1 MQESYMRDIS
11 DRENLNLFISH
22 GETNLNAPE
31 RHFLCPPKFRIFLFE
46 HPGQFFR
53 KLDSALIINYIMA
66 KLQEDNA
73 LIYDLHN
80 MILDIPLYWAKDYM
94 VKRFQPGDLT
104 PNIDFMVEDR
114 NLQCGLFEPK
124 VNEEYFKIHL
134 ELKPRQDMA
143 DVERALLQAQGNLER
158 IFDISV
164 DPKFLL
170 SSQGPLLG
178 GVQSQNTGLVKWN
191 KPSTNL
197 IAILKFL
204 RAEDISASRNT
215 ERYLFIISCRGFSSP
230 NLQNSMVALANTA
243 CRLNQIACTEAFRQ
257 LYNEIEKIKND
268 IGRFSSEEY
277 TNGVRRINIF
287 TDKVESN
294 GDDIDLNIT
303 PIDQSLSLARCV
315 TGLPA
320 TKLMQ
325 ALENQKTFQNFQL
338 IYYIWQQSV
347 ADKKRENKNAKK
359 LWDY

>member
-1 MQESYMRDIS
+1 
-11 DRENLNLFISH
+11 
-22 GETNLNAPE
+22 
-31 RHFLCPPKFRIFLFE
+31 
-46 HPGQFFR
+46 
-53 KLDSALIINYIMA
+53 
-66 KLQEDNA
+66 
-73 LIYDLHN
+73 
-80 MILDIPLYWAKDYM
+80 
-94 VKRFQPGDLT
+94 
-104 PNIDFMVEDR
+104 
-114 NLQCGLFEPK
+114 
-124 VNEEYFKIHL
+124 
-134 ELKPRQDMA
+134 
-143 DVERALLQAQGNLER
+143 
-158 IFDISV
+158 
-164 DPKFLL
+164 
-170 SSQGPLLG
+170 
-178 GVQSQNTGLVKWN
+178 
-191 KPSTNL
+191 
-197 IAILKFL
+197 
-204 RAEDISASRNT
+204 
-215 ERYLFIISCRGFSSP
+215 
-230 NLQNSMVALANTA
+230 MVALANTA